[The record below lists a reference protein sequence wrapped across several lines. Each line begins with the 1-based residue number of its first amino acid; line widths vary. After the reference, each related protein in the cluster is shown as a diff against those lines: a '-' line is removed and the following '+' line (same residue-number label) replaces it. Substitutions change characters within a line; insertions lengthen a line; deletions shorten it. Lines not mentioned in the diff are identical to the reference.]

1 MCNQTCILK
10 QQSVPNTQC
19 MHGTKPQERKPKA
32 KTKIDQTKAQPQKK
46 TAKKIKILKKNVMK

>member
-32 KTKIDQTKAQPQKK
+32 KTKTDKTKAQQQKPKQKK
-46 TAKKIKILKKNVMK
+46 PKPDNNS

>member
-10 QQSVPNTQC
+10 QQSVPNTLC

-32 KTKIDQTKAQPQKK
+32 KTKIDQTKAQPQKPK
-46 TAKKIKILKKNVMK
+46 QKKPKPDNNS